1 MKYAIRV
8 ALAAVAATALL
19 GGAAWAEDATMD
31 DAHRKQAQE
40 LIAGGVKFLLSAREE
55 DGGWSMGG
63 GANKPAITAM
73 VLKVLVQ
80 HPDFGPNHEVVKK
93 GFDTMLAFRQKDGGI
108 YDPKLGYNNY
118 TTSVA
123 VMALAAAKDPQR
135 QGVLDDAIKYLR
147 GQQILPGSESPDGDK
162 ITKDHPFA
170 GGVSYGKHGRPDLSN
185 VGMWLDAM
193 HEAGVKAEDPAM
205 QNALTF
211 VARCQNRS
219 ESNPLPFAAEG
230 GNDGGFIYAPALRG
244 KPTDAQSMAG
254 EGTAGKGLRSY
265 GSMTYVGFKS
275 MLYAGVAK
283 DDPRVTAAYAW
294 IRRYWRLDSNPNM
307 PQTQSRQG
315 LFYYYHVFA
324 KALRAWGQPV
334 IKDVEGKEHNW
345 RHELIDALAKQV
357 KPDGSWIN
365 EADRWS
371 ENSPVLV
378 TSYVLLAVQETLK

>member
-1 MKYAIRV
+1 
-8 ALAAVAATALL
+8 
-19 GGAAWAEDATMD
+19 
-31 DAHRKQAQE
+31 
-40 LIAGGVKFLLSAREE
+40 
-55 DGGWSMGG
+55 
-63 GANKPAITAM
+63 
-73 VLKVLVQ
+73 
-80 HPDFGPNHEVVKK
+80 
-93 GFDTMLAFRQKDGGI
+93 
-108 YDPKLGYNNY
+108 
-118 TTSVA
+118 
-123 VMALAAAKDPQR
+123 
-135 QGVLDDAIKYLR
+135 
-147 GQQILPGSESPDGDK
+147 
-162 ITKDHPFA
+162 
-170 GGVSYGKHGRPDLSN
+170 
-185 VGMWLDAM
+185 MWLDAM
-193 HEAGVKAEDPAM
+193 HEAGVKPEDPAM
-205 QNALTF
+205 QNALSF